1 MKKRKCDSCT
11 KTYEAKTARSKYCS
25 PTCRV
30 RASRGAVVLSLQ
42 PPSQPEA
49 DPPKADAAGIAPAVA
64 RQLEAAKRLDTPL
77 GQAALTLARRI
88 DSSRDTGA
96 AMASMTRELRA
107 TLADALQGVAQEG
120 NRVDDLRAR
129 RLKRLSGA

>member
-1 MKKRKCDSCT
+1 MKRKCDSCG
-11 KTYEAKTARSKYCS
+11 KAYEAKTARSKFCG

-30 RASRGAVVLSLQ
+30 RASRGAVVVALN
-42 PPSQPEA
+42 PPSQ
-49 DPPKADAAGIAPAVA
+49 DTDQPKADAAGIAPAVA
-64 RQLEAAKRLDTPL
+64 RQLEEAKRLDTPL

>member
-1 MKKRKCDSCT
+1 MRRKCDSCG
-11 KTYEAKTARSKYCS
+11 KAYEAKTARSKFCS
-25 PTCRV
+25 TTCRV
-30 RASRGAVVLSLQ
+30 RASRGAVVVPLN
-42 PPSQPEA
+42 PPSSQQDAGPS
-49 DPPKADAAGIAPAVA
+49 KADGAGIAPAVA
-64 RQLEAAKRLDTPL
+64 RQLEVAKRLDTPL

-88 DSSRDTGA
+88 DESRDTGA